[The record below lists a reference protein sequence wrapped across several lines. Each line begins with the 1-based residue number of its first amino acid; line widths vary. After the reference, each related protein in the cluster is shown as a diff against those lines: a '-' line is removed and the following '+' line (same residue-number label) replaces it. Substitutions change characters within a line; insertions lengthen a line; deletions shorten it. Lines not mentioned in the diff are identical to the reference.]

1 MGKRT
6 DSLDSSFYYI
16 RVRQLTFVTTTLM
29 AAEKQDVKL
38 SGNNHLSIFALFL
51 TFIFIVLILLF
62 LKKKFQ
68 FTLNCLQFL
77 LGGKEFQVQKTL
89 I

>member
-51 TFIFIVLILLF
+51 TFIFIVLIPLF
-62 LKKKFQ
+62 LKKKMSVHPK
-68 FTLNCLQFL
+68 LSSVPV
-77 LGGKEFQVQKTL
+77 GW
-89 I
+89 

>member
-6 DSLDSSFYYI
+6 DSLDSGFYYI
-16 RVRQLTFVTTTLM
+16 RQLTFIITTLM

-51 TFIFIVLILLF
+51 TFIFIVLIPFF
-62 LKKKFQ
+62 LKKNSVHPK
-68 FTLNCLQFL
+68 LSSVLV
-77 LGGKEFQVQKTL
+77 GW
-89 I
+89 

>member
-51 TFIFIVLILLF
+51 TFIFIVLIPLF
-62 LKKKFQ
+62 LKKKFSSP
-68 FTLNCLQFL
+68 
-77 LGGKEFQVQKTL
+77 
-89 I
+89 

>member
-1 MGKRT
+1 
-6 DSLDSSFYYI
+6 
-16 RVRQLTFVTTTLM
+16 M

-89 I
+89 IWNRTCVFIMSVTNLPDNLRHL